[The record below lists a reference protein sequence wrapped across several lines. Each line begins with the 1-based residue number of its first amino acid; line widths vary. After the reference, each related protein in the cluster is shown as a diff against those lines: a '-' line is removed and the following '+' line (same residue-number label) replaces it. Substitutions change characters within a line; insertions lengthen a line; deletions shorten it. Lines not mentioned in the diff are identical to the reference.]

1 MFQASVR
8 WGDFAKPWN
17 AVPQHGTTKTC
28 ETCTPTAVYRS
39 WCLETSRTSTPNY
52 LPCRQVATSVILRDS
67 LWHAVAMKFLHLQT
81 GYGSNL
87 WCRLLQATL
96 GRQPTDLDRFYL
108 ILSNIQSNG
117 VSPPKI
123 GQQPS
128 AATHHGHHACPRQS
142 CSALDLWRPCGAL
155 KGPLF
160 SPCPFGISHVVQKT
174 GRANIVAI
182 YMRVATKYASS
193 RWCRIQWTIAYV

>member
-1 MFQASVR
+1 MWHVSSVR
-8 WGDFAKPWN
+8 WGDFDRIFIDMTKPWN

-28 ETCTPTAVYRS
+28 ETCTPAVYRS
-39 WCLETSRTSTPNY
+39 WCLETSRTSTPY

-67 LWHAVAMKFLHLQT
+67 LWHAVAMKFQHLQT
-81 GYGSNL
+81 GYGSKL
-87 WCRLLQATL
+87 WCRLLQATV

-108 ILSNIQSNG
+108 ILSNIQWSESTQNQG
-117 VSPPKI
+117 RTFSKI

-182 YMRVATKYASS
+182 
-193 RWCRIQWTIAYV
+193 

>member
-1 MFQASVR
+1 MLLCCVTCFKR
-8 WGDFAKPWN
+8 PFAEEIE
-17 AVPQHGTTKTC
+17 GKTL
-28 ETCTPTAVYRS
+28 TMRFRNTGPRRLVKLAPLLLYRS
-39 WCLETSRTSTPNY
+39 WCLETSRTSTPY
-52 LPCRQVATSVILRDS
+52 PACRQVATSVILRDS
-67 LWHAVAMKFLHLQT
+67 LWHAVAMKFQHLQT
-81 GYGSNL
+81 GYGSKL
-87 WCRLLQATL
+87 WYRLLQQTV

-108 ILSNIQSNG
+108 IQSNIQWSESTQNQG
-117 VSPPKI
+117 RTFSKI

-182 YMRVATKYASS
+182 
-193 RWCRIQWTIAYV
+193 